1 MPQLT
6 ELQKSIIMTRLRDG
20 VSIRA
25 ISAEINVTNKT
36 VLRAKRKFDETG
48 SIRRKQGT
56 GRRKISIDDDDVQ
69 LVNFLR
75 EHPFATAVQA
85 RIATNFP
92 GSTRTA
98 RKRIRESE
106 LRNRAAANNFFLTEA
121 NKLERLRFAQ
131 QFVNNENNFWEN
143 IVFSDEKTFQS
154 CSNGRVRVY
163 RPVGER
169 YTEQY
174 IHKIQRSGRFSVN
187 TWGWISAQ
195 GLGICVIVEE
205 RLIALIYRD
214 ILEHFML
221 PSVIP
226 VLGNNFVFQ
235 HDNCRIHTAG
245 VVRNFLETNGVATLP
260 WPARSPDLNPIENI
274 WGIMA
279 KQINDRILPNNR
291 EELIQSISDTWHAIP
306 VEYVRNTVLSMPRR
320 LQSVI
325 DSAGAAIKY

>member
-1 MPQLT
+1 M
-6 ELQKSIIMTRLRDG
+6 
-20 VSIRA
+20 
-25 ISAEINVTNKT
+25 
-36 VLRAKRKFDETG
+36 
-48 SIRRKQGT
+48 
-56 GRRKISIDDDDVQ
+56 
-69 LVNFLR
+69 
-75 EHPFATAVQA
+75 
-85 RIATNFP
+85 
-92 GSTRTA
+92 
-98 RKRIRESE
+98 
-106 LRNRAAANNFFLTEA
+106 
-121 NKLERLRFAQ
+121 ERLRFAQ

>member
-56 GRRKISIDDDDVQ
+56 GRRKISIDDDDDVQ

-106 LRNRAAANNFFLTEA
+106 LRNRAAANKFF
-121 NKLERLRFAQ
+121 
-131 QFVNNENNFWEN
+131 
-143 IVFSDEKTFQS
+143 
-154 CSNGRVRVY
+154 
-163 RPVGER
+163 
-169 YTEQY
+169 
-174 IHKIQRSGRFSVN
+174 
-187 TWGWISAQ
+187 
-195 GLGICVIVEE
+195 
-205 RLIALIYRD
+205 
-214 ILEHFML
+214 
-221 PSVIP
+221 
-226 VLGNNFVFQ
+226 
-235 HDNCRIHTAG
+235 
-245 VVRNFLETNGVATLP
+245 
-260 WPARSPDLNPIENI
+260 
-274 WGIMA
+274 
-279 KQINDRILPNNR
+279 
-291 EELIQSISDTWHAIP
+291 
-306 VEYVRNTVLSMPRR
+306 
-320 LQSVI
+320 
-325 DSAGAAIKY
+325 